1 MPRKASRQRSY
12 TRRRRKRVSR
22 VQPSRAQAQT
32 SSPSPEI
39 KITKKMLKSPKIA
52 IKASSIK
59 VISSSPS
66 KDDFV
71 KSILKRNTSRRA
83 STKASQ
89 FVQKRR
95 SRKQSRVRFSRRNSI
110 RRFTK

>member
-22 VQPSRAQAQT
+22 APPSRAQPQ
-32 SSPSPEI
+32 SPPEI

-59 VISSSPS
+59 VISSSPIQ

-110 RRFTK
+110 RRFYK